1 MRQVTDLKEIQYLA
15 LEIFKAVKVFCE
27 EKDITY
33 YLAYGTLLGAIRHK
47 GFIPWDDDIDL
58 WMKREDFNRFC
69 KEFPVWGN
77 KNGLYVNNITGFML
91 RFV

>member
-47 GFIPWDDDIDL
+47 DL
-58 WMKREDFNRFC
+58 FLGMMILIS
-69 KEFPVWGN
+69 G
-77 KNGLYVNNITGFML
+77 
-91 RFV
+91 